1 MTGFT
6 IQESI
11 ISGLYLWETRK
22 ILRPG
27 KIFQKK
33 KTRQV
38 FHHLIWVNIFI
49 ILLDLALLSTEYANL
64 FSIQT
69 VFKAAIY
76 SLKLRFEFVVLN
88 ALMNIV
94 QGRSSAFDLS
104 ANVSQGYGTSRS
116 TRNMPL
122 DNINGRIQKDPNT
135 YSVYASKGLA
145 SPTAMP
151 KGDGVMKT
159 TEVMVHG
166 TPTSPLSGEDYM
178 NGDGQVSNISPRPE
192 PHAVSPPSP
201 THSVSK
207 IRSLFFP
214 FCHVLGYLGSRDMS
228 QFRDNTLIE

>member
-1 MTGFT
+1 MRAYNIYEKVQMTGFT
-6 IQESI
+6 IQETI

-49 ILLDLALLSTEYANL
+49 ILLDLALLGTEYANL

-76 SLKLRFEFVVLN
+76 SLKLRFEFIVLN
-88 ALMNIV
+88 ALMDIV

-104 ANVSQGYGTSRS
+104 ANSAQGYATSCS
-116 TRNMPL
+116 ARNTHL
-122 DNINGRIQKDPNT
+122 SNLNGATAKDTNT

-145 SPTAMP
+145 SPVAMP
-151 KGDGVMKT
+151 KTEGVLKT
-159 TEVMVHG
+159 TEVMVHD
-166 TPTSPLSGEDYM
+166 TPTSPPPDDMFAHGHGRVHM
-178 NGDGQVSNISPRPE
+178 VSPP
-192 PHAVSPPSP
+192 PHAISSPSP
-201 THSVSK
+201 THSEVRFAGK
-207 IRSLFFP
+207 
-214 FCHVLGYLGSRDMS
+214 GA
-228 QFRDNTLIE
+228 

>member
-38 FHHLIWVNIFI
+38 FHHLIWVNVFI

-88 ALMNIV
+88 ALMDIV

-104 ANVSQGYGTSRS
+104 PNVSQGYGTSRS
-116 TRNMPL
+116 ARNMPL

-145 SPTAMP
+145 SPTVMP

-166 TPTSPLSGEDYM
+166 TPTSPSSGEDYM
-178 NGDGQVSNISPRPE
+178 NGHGRVSIISPRPE
-192 PHAVSPPSP
+192 PHAISPPSP
-201 THSVSK
+201 THSEV
-207 IRSLFFP
+207 
-214 FCHVLGYLGSRDMS
+214 
-228 QFRDNTLIE
+228 QFAGKGA